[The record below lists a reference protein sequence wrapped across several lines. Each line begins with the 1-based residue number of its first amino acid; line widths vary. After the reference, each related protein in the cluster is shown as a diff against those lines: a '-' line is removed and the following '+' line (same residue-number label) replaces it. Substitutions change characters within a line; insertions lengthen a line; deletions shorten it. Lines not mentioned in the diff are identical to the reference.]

1 MVIHNCECCNYST
14 NKGWLYRNHLISKK
28 HMDLQTSTQEYSY
41 VCECCTKKYKTNSGL
56 WRHKKI
62 CEQKP
67 PSPPENLSL
76 LERITHL
83 ENKVIELENSVVQS
97 VSGEI
102 IPNSSGDKVASRV
115 SSAGGFQPPLPNTTV
130 QHVQNSTVVTAPNSN
145 NTNNIYI
152 NYLNT
157 NCKDAMNI
165 KDFVDSMVFT
175 KDDML
180 KFLTDH
186 YDIVL
191 AKLVTE
197 RLEQLPSEQRPLH
210 CIASEA
216 FAVKTTEWK
225 QEERDE
231 LTTHI
236 RDVEDDDEYLR
247 MTMPQTIDNI
257 KDKVFDTFEEERKAE
272 PKLERIRNKMCGGNG
287 TEGKIRVLD
296 NLLQKDNLQIPDV
309 E

>member
-1 MVIHNCECCNYST
+1 VFDSHNS
-14 NKGWLYRNHLISKK
+14 SKK
-28 HMDLQTSTQEYSY
+28 HRLNVELRNNTNSNENKIY
-41 VCECCTKKYKTNSGL
+41 CCNKCHKNYTTNSGL
-56 WRHKKI
+56 WRHKKT

-67 PSPPENLSL
+67 PPPPENISL

-102 IPNSSGDKVASRV
+102 IPNT
-115 SSAGGFQPPLPNTTV
+115 NV
-130 QHVQNSTVVTAPNSN
+130 QNVQNSTVVTAPNSN

-197 RLEQLPSEQRPLH
+197 RLEQLPSTQRPLY
-210 CIASEA
+210 CITSTVDTSKA

-257 KDKVFDTFEEERKAE
+257 KDKVFDTYEEERKAE
-272 PKLERIRNKMCGGNG
+272 PKLERIRNKMCGGSG

-296 NLLQKDNLQIPDV
+296 NLLQKDALQMPKV
-309 E
+309 ARGFQPLHY

>member
-1 MVIHNCECCNYST
+1 MVIRTCEFCNFITNYKNVFDSHNS
-14 NKGWLYRNHLISKK
+14 SKK
-28 HMDLQTSTQEYSY
+28 HILNVELRNNTNSNENKIY
-41 VCECCTKKYKTNSGL
+41 CCNKCHKKYTTNSGL

-62 CEQKP
+62 CEQQP
-67 PSPPENLSL
+67 SPSPPENLSL

-102 IPNSSGDKVASRV
+102 IPNAI
-115 SSAGGFQPPLPNTTV
+115 V

-145 NTNNIYI
+145 NTNTNNIYI

-175 KDDML
+175 KEDML

-197 RLEQLPSEQRPLH
+197 RLEQLPSDQRPLH
-210 CIASEA
+210 CITSTADTSTA

-225 QEERDE
+225 QEEREE

-247 MTMPQTIDNI
+247 MTIPQTIDNI

-287 TEGKIRVLD
+287 TEGKIRVMD
-296 NLLQKDNLQIPDV
+296 NLLQKEALQIPIV

>member
-1 MVIHNCECCNYST
+1 MVVHTCECCNYST
-14 NKGWLYRNHLISKK
+14 NKIWTYKKHLTSKK
-28 HMDLQTSTQEYSY
+28 HIDILSSSPDYSHI
-41 VCECCTKKYKTNSGL
+41 CECCTKKYTTNSGL

-67 PSPPENLSL
+67 PSPKNITL

-83 ENKVIELENSVVQS
+83 ENKVIELQNSVVQS

-102 IPNSSGDKVASRV
+102 IPNAI
-115 SSAGGFQPPLPNTTV
+115 V
-130 QHVQNSTVVTAPNSN
+130 QNVQNSTVVTAPNSN
-145 NTNNIYI
+145 NTNNNNIYI

-175 KDDML
+175 KEDML

-210 CIASEA
+210 CITSEA

-225 QEERDE
+225 QEEREE

-236 RDVEDDDEYLR
+236 RDVEDDDEYLH
-247 MTMPQTIDNI
+247 MTIPHTIDNI

-287 TEGKIRVLD
+287 TEGKIRVMD
-296 NLLQKDNLQIPDV
+296 NLLRKDTLQIPNV

>member
-1 MVIHNCECCNYST
+1 MVVHNCECCNYST
-14 NKGWLYRNHLISKK
+14 NKIWTYNNHLLSKK
-28 HMDLQTSTQEYSY
+28 HIDLLSSSLEYSHI
-41 VCECCTKKYKTNSGL
+41 CECCTKKYKTQSGL
-56 WRHKKI
+56 WKHKKI

-67 PSPPENLSL
+67 PSPPENISL

-83 ENKVIELENSVVQS
+83 ENEIQEIKNSVVQS

-102 IPNSSGDKVASRV
+102 IPNT
-115 SSAGGFQPPLPNTTV
+115 NV
-130 QHVQNSTVVTAPNSN
+130 QNVQNSTVVTAPNSN

-197 RLEQLPSEQRPLH
+197 RLEQLPSTQRPLY
-210 CIASEA
+210 CITSTVDTSKA

-257 KDKVFDTFEEERKAE
+257 KDKVFDTYEEERKAE
-272 PKLERIRNKMCGGNG
+272 PKLERIRNKMCGGSG

-296 NLLQKDNLQIPDV
+296 NLLQKDALQMPNV